1 VLPAHRGTMR
11 SVRPVAAT
19 VPASAAQPELV
30 TAAGPESAAV
40 RRTGPPERR
49 TPPAAWPIQDNKKA
63 RVTNS
68 VLEASQL
75 SLLATAPHHESRP
88 PPDPSLSAGQVSGA
102 SPREPPKCERTRR
115 MIALTGD
122 FHIIAARIAAGFSAV
137 FFSVCYI
144 AQARDVRA
152 LSHLLV
158 RHTIPSLPGIFL
170 LSTWPVR

>member
-49 TPPAAWPIQDNKKA
+49 TPPALWPIQDNKKA

-75 SLLATAPHHESRP
+75 SLLATGRITAWLRQIRYQLATSMALPETNCRN
-88 PPDPSLSAGQVSGA
+88 VSG
-102 SPREPPKCERTRR
+102 
-115 MIALTGD
+115 
-122 FHIIAARIAAGFSAV
+122 HAGWL
-137 FFSVCYI
+137 
-144 AQARDVRA
+144 Q
-152 LSHLLV
+152 
-158 RHTIPSLPGIFL
+158 
-170 LSTWPVR
+170 